1 MVPVMLTR
9 DPAEL
14 YRENRKKTEGDSF
27 RGGESEK
34 LLPRLFVTKK
44 GVSGHSARQVRG
56 REQNGMNC
64 NLDFHFVILPSIL
77 QAQK

>member
-14 YRENRKKTEGDSF
+14 YRENRKKTDRDSF
-27 RGGESEK
+27 RGRESEK

-44 GVSGHSARQVRG
+44 GVWTQCSSSAREG
-56 REQNGMNC
+56 AEWDK
-64 NLDFHFVILPSIL
+64 L
-77 QAQK
+77 